1 MSRNL
6 CEAFGLKHFQFAT
19 ITMILLAL
27 FLAACGKSPEQAV
40 DPVARPVKSMLV
52 SSPQGPGIRQF
63 PGRVDSA
70 NKAELSFRVSGK
82 IKSMLVQEGQRVEKG
97 QLLAELE
104 EADYALALKDSQASW
119 DRSKKDYDRASE
131 LVTSGA
137 ISRSD
142 FDRIEARFKSDDAA
156 LEQARL
162 NLEYTKLKASFAG
175 TIAKRHVQ
183 RFEEV
188 QAKAT
193 VFSLIDE
200 ASLLIKFDVP
210 ENLILALPSSAER
223 ETAAPAEAKTNKV
236 WASFDTE
243 KEMSF
248 PLQFLE
254 AASRADPKTQTFE
267 VTFSLP
273 RPEGLTVL
281 PGMTASVTV
290 DVSGLEDQQVVYLVP
305 LHAVSASGSLEPHVW
320 VVDESRMTV
329 RAQKVTL
336 GRMLG
341 ASVEILSGLKP
352 GTRIVTAGAAF
363 LAEDM
368 PVTLM
373 KHTEQAE
380 PRKDDNSE
388 SGV

>member
-1 MSRNL
+1 MKKTV
-6 CEAFGLKHFQFAT
+6 CEAFGRIHFQL
-19 ITMILLAL
+19 TMVVMTLLAVAL
-27 FLAACGKSPEQAV
+27 TACGKAPEQV
-40 DPVARPVKSMLV
+40 VEPPARPVKSMLV
-52 SSPQGPGIRQF
+52 SSPQGAGIRRF

-70 NKAELSFRVSGK
+70 SKAELSFRVSGK

-104 EADYALALKDSQASW
+104 DADYVLAMKDSQATF
-119 DRSKKDYDRASE
+119 DRSSKDYERASE
-131 LVTSGA
+131 LVKSGA

-162 NLEYTKLKASFAG
+162 NLEYTRLKASFAG

-193 VFSLIDE
+193 IFSLIDE

-210 ENLILALPSSAER
+210 ENLILALPSSSGQESA
-223 ETAAPAEAKTNKV
+223 TPAEGRTAKV
-236 WASFDTE
+236 WASFDTAS
-243 KEMSF
+243 EMSF

-281 PGMTASVTV
+281 PGMTASVIA
-290 DVSGLEDQQVVYLVP
+290 DVSGLADEQVVYLIP
-305 LHAVSASGSLEPHVW
+305 LHAVSANGSLEPRVW
-320 VVDESRMTV
+320 VVDEKSMTV
-329 RAQKVTL
+329 YAQKVTL

-341 ASVEILSGLKP
+341 SSVEILTGLEP

-363 LAEDM
+363 LAEGM
-368 PVTLM
+368 QVSLM
-373 KHTEQAE
+373 QQTEQAE
-380 PRKDDNSE
+380 PREDDAPASD
-388 SGV
+388 V